1 MSFILSTVH
10 PDGVVMAADSANSMV
25 KFWNKD
31 DINNPN
37 NVISSRIIT
46 RSMPKLHV
54 MRNNKIAI
62 SQSHQSVSPKLG
74 KSLSPFISDFCENT
88 EFDNPAWAAKELL
101 NNIRKIDP
109 DIGIT
114 FHVGGYNPDGLIPYP
129 SLWAVNVEDNA
140 VVPCNPEGENAILL
154 AAANDYFLQYA
165 KPILDNMENLS
176 LQDVIDMTLFA
187 MDLSIKIDRFTKLEE
202 HICYPVDVLVIK
214 AGGVQWVQC
223 KELKGE

>member
-10 PDGVVMAADSANSMV
+10 PDGVVMAADSANSIV

-31 DINNPN
+31 DVKNPN

-62 SQSHQSVSPKLG
+62 SQGHQSVSPKLG
-74 KSLSPFISDFCENT
+74 KSLSPFIDRFCENN
-88 EFDNPAWAAKELL
+88 EFDNPAAAAKELL
-101 NNIRKIDP
+101 NYIRGIDP

-114 FHVGGYNPDGLIPYP
+114 FHVGGYNPDGWIPYP
-129 SLWAVNVEDNA
+129 NLWAVSVKENA
-140 VVPCNPEGENAILL
+140 VVPCNTEGANAILL
-154 AAANDYFLQYA
+154 AAHNDHFLQYA

-176 LQDVIDMTLFA
+176 LQDVIDMALFA
-187 MDLSIKIDRFTKLEE
+187 ADLSIKIDRFTKLEE
-202 HICYPVDVLVIK
+202 HICPPIDVLVIK
-214 AGGVQWVQC
+214 TGGVQWVRR